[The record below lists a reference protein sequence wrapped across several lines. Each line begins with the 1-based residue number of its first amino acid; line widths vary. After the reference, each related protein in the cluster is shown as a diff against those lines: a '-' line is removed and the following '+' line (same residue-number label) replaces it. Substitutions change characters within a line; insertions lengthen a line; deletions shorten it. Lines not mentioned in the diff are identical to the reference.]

1 MNASTVNTG
10 VASPAGADEIA
21 QWLRQHAAL
30 GADLRLDSREIC
42 PGDVFVAC
50 QGRATDGSL
59 YIEQAIARG
68 AAAVL
73 VEGPRDAAAP
83 PIATATPLRVVD
95 GLRAMLGA
103 LADLW
108 YDQPSAAVGVIAV
121 TGTNGKTS
129 TVQWIARALTHA
141 GKPCGAIGTLGATL
155 PDGRELPGAL
165 TTPDVLAVHR
175 LLATMRREGAQFVAM
190 EASSIGIEQGRMDGV
205 RVDIAAFTN
214 LSRDHLDYHG
224 TMEAYEAAKAKL
236 FVRPGLTR
244 AVINADDDA
253 GRRLIA
259 SLPAERV
266 LAYGIHASD
275 MPAPPAVQARDVSVT
290 GQGQIFTL
298 ATSQGEAQ
306 IMTGLLGLHN
316 VSNLLLVAGVLQALG
331 WTLSDI
337 ARELS
342 AATPVAGRMEIV
354 APPALPAG
362 AAANGP
368 MVVVDYS
375 HTPDA
380 LERAL
385 IALRP
390 VARARGGRL
399 VCLFGCGGDRD
410 AGKRPVMGAIAA
422 QSADRVILSNDNPR
436 SEDPDAI
443 LAQIQAGIPDGVT
456 PVVERDRAR
465 AILHAVWSSAAEDVV
480 LLAGKGHET
489 YQEVA
494 GVKYTFDDR
503 VWAQLALLLPGVEA
517 VSTDT
522 RTIGPGQLFVAL
534 SGERFDGHD
543 YLAQAAAQG
552 AVAAL
557 VARRVEGASLPQL
570 VVGETKAAL
579 GRIGAAW
586 RARFSIPVIAV
597 TGSNGKTTTKE
608 MISAILADWLGED
621 QRLATAGNFNNDI
634 GVPLTLLRLRGHHQ
648 AAVFELGMNHP
659 GEIAL
664 LAEMAAPT
672 VGLVNNAQREH
683 QEFMHTVQAV
693 AEENGA
699 VLAALPASGYAVYP
713 GDDAY
718 TPTWDAMS
726 ATPRVLRFGLQAGLD
741 VYAEQIRMDALGS
754 RCQLVTPA
762 GTAILELPV
771 PGMHNLRNALAAT
784 ACALAAGAP
793 LASAC
798 RALAAFSPVTGRMQR
813 HQLSDGTLLVD
824 DTYNA
829 NPDSVRAA
837 IDVLAQLP
845 APRALVLGD
854 MGEVGANG
862 PAMHREVGEYAR
874 DRGID
879 LFLSLGSA
887 AGDAATAF
895 GPQARACESVE
906 EIVTAL
912 RGQAA
917 RAVLVKGSRFM
928 RMERVVKA
936 LLSRDG
942 HAPLGQGERHAA

>member
-1 MNASTVNTG
+1 MNATTLDPTVTTPSATDG
-10 VASPAGADEIA
+10 VVT
-21 QWLRQHAAL
+21 WLRACVAV
-30 GADLRLDSREIC
+30 GADLRLDSREVC
-42 PGDVFVAC
+42 TGDVFVAC
-50 QGRATDGSL
+50 RGRASDGSL
-59 YIEQAIARG
+59 YIQQAVARG
-68 AAAVL
+68 AAAIL
-73 VEGPRDAAAP
+73 VEGPSASLPEVLASGVP
-83 PIATATPLRVVD
+83 MRVVD
-95 GLRAMLGA
+95 GLRGMLGELADIWYGRPSSA
-103 LADLW
+103 LA
-108 YDQPSAAVGVIAV
+108 VIAV

-129 TVQWIARALTHA
+129 SVQWLARALTHG

-155 PDGRELPGAL
+155 PDGQALPGSL

-175 LLATMRREGAQFVAM
+175 LLARMRQAGAQLVAM

-205 RVDIAAFTN
+205 RIDIAAFTN

-224 TMEAYEAAKAKL
+224 SMEAYEEAKARL
-236 FVRPGLTR
+236 FAWPGLSK

-259 SLPAERV
+259 ALAPERV
-266 LAYGIHASD
+266 LAYGIQSSAD
-275 MPAPPAVQARDVSVT
+275 LQARDLATT

-306 IMTGLLGLHN
+306 IMSGLLGRHN
-316 VSNLLLVAGVLQALG
+316 IANLLLVAGVLQALG
-331 WTLSDI
+331 WSLSDI
-337 ARELS
+337 ARELA
-342 AATPVAGRMEIV
+342 AATPVDGRMEIV
-354 APPALPAG
+354 APIALPPAAG
-362 AAANGP
+362 SMAGP

-385 IALRP
+385 AALRP
-390 VARARGGRL
+390 VAQARGGRL
-399 VCLFGCGGDRD
+399 LCLFGCGGDRD
-410 AGKRPVMGAIAA
+410 AGKRPIMGAIAA
-422 QSADRVILSNDNPR
+422 QGADHVMLSSDNPR
-436 SEDPDAI
+436 SEDPTAI
-443 LAQIQAGIPDGVT
+443 LAQIRAGIADGT
-456 PVVERDRAR
+456 SLAMEPDRAK
-465 AILHAVWSSAAEDVV
+465 AIMATIWSARLEDVV

-489 YQEVA
+489 YQEIA
-494 GVKYTFDDR
+494 GVKLPFDDR
-503 VWAQLALLLPGVEA
+503 EWARLALLLPCVSA

-522 RTIGPGQLFVAL
+522 RTIGADQLFVAL
-534 SGERFDGHD
+534 AGERFDAHD
-543 YLAQAAAQG
+543 YLGQAQAQG
-552 AVAAL
+552 AVAAV
-557 VARRVEGASLPQL
+557 VARRIDGVRMPQL
-570 VVGETKAAL
+570 VLGDTRVAL

-586 RARFSIPVIAV
+586 RARFAIPVIAV

-608 MISAILADWLGED
+608 MISAILADWLGEP

-634 GVPLTLLRLRGHHQ
+634 GLPLTLLRLRAHHQ
-648 AAVFELGMNHP
+648 AAVVEVGMNHP

-664 LAEMAAPT
+664 LAAMAAPT

-683 QEFMHTVQAV
+683 QEFMHSVQAV

-699 VLAALPASGYAVYP
+699 VLAALPENGYAVYP

-718 TPTWDAMS
+718 TATWDGLS

-741 VYAEQIRMDALGS
+741 VYAEQVQADALGT

-762 GTAILELPV
+762 GTAMLELTV
-771 PGMHNLRNALAAT
+771 PGMHNLRNALAAV

-798 RALAAFSPVTGRMQR
+798 RALAAFSPVSGRMQR

-837 IDVLAQLP
+837 IDVLARLP

-874 DRGID
+874 ERGID
-879 LFLSLGSA
+879 LFLSLGKA
-887 AGDAATAF
+887 AGDAVTAF
-895 GPQARACESVE
+895 GPRARACESVE

-912 RGQAA
+912 RGETV

-936 LLSRDG
+936 LLSNDG
-942 HAPLGQGERHAA
+942 HAPLGQGEQHAA

>member
-1 MNASTVNTG
+1 MNATTVDFPVTTPSDADG
-10 VASPAGADEIA
+10 VVS
-21 QWLRQHAAL
+21 WLRAHVAAA
-30 GADLRLDSREIC
+30 ADLRLDSREIC
-42 PGDVFVAC
+42 AGDVFVAC
-50 QGRATDGSL
+50 RGRASDGTL
-59 YIEQAIARG
+59 YIQQAIARG
-68 AAAVL
+68 AAAIL
-73 VEGPRDAAAP
+73 VEGPRDTP
-83 PIATATPLRVVD
+83 SVPGSDVPLRVVD
-95 GLRAMLGA
+95 GLRGMLGA
-103 LADLW
+103 LADTW
-108 YDQPSAAVGVIAV
+108 YDRPSAALAVIAV

-129 TVQWIARALTHA
+129 TVQWLAQALTHA

-155 PDGRELPGAL
+155 PDGQALPGAL

-175 LLATMRREGAQFVAM
+175 LLARMRQAGAQFVAM

-205 RVDIAAFTN
+205 RIDIAAFTN

-224 TMEAYEAAKAKL
+224 TMQAYEAAKAGL
-236 FVRPGLTR
+236 FAWPGLSKS
-244 AVINADDDA
+244 VINADDEA
-253 GRRLIA
+253 GGRLIA
-259 SLPAERV
+259 ALPPERV
-266 LAYGIHASD
+266 LTYG
-275 MPAPPAVQARDVSVT
+275 VQSAADVHARDLSVT

-298 ATSQGEAQ
+298 ATAQGEAQ
-306 IMTGLLGLHN
+306 IMTGLLGQHN

-331 WTLSDI
+331 WPLSDI
-337 ARELS
+337 ARELA

-354 APPALPAG
+354 TPIAAPDADG
-362 AAANGP
+362 AAGP

-380 LERAL
+380 LDRAL
-385 IALRP
+385 AALRP

-399 VCLFGCGGDRD
+399 ICLFGCGGDRD

-422 QSADRVILSNDNPR
+422 QGADCVVLSSDNPR
-436 SEDPDAI
+436 SEDPAAI
-443 LAQIQAGIPDGVT
+443 LAQIRAGIADGATVL
-456 PVVERDRAR
+456 VEPDRAK
-465 AILHAVWSSAAEDVV
+465 AIMATIWSARLEDVV

-494 GVKYTFDDR
+494 GVKLPFDDR
-503 VWAQLALLLPGVEA
+503 EWARLALLLPAVSA

-522 RTIGPGQLFVAL
+522 RTISTGQLFIAL
-534 SGERFDGHD
+534 VGERFDAHD
-543 YLAQAAAQG
+543 YLGQAQDQG
-552 AVAAL
+552 AVAAV
-557 VARRVEGASLPQL
+557 VARRMEGVRLPQL
-570 VVGETKAAL
+570 VLGDTRVAL
-579 GRIGAAW
+579 GRMGAAW
-586 RARFSIPVIAV
+586 RARFDIPVIAV
-597 TGSNGKTTTKE
+597 AGSNGKTTTKE
-608 MISAILADWLGED
+608 MISAILADWLGAE
-621 QRLATAGNFNNDI
+621 QRFASLGNFNNDI
-634 GVPLTLLRLRGHHQ
+634 GLPLMLLCLRAHHR

-659 GEIAL
+659 GEIAQ
-664 LAEMAAPT
+664 LAAMAAPT
-672 VGLVNNAQREH
+672 VALVNNAQREH
-683 QEFMHTVQAV
+683 QEFMHSVQAV
-693 AEENGA
+693 AEENGG
-699 VLAALPASGYAVYP
+699 VLAALPSDGYAVYP

-718 TPTWDAMS
+718 TGTWDVMS

-741 VYAEQIRMDALGS
+741 VYAEQVRPDALGTQ
-754 RCQLVTPA
+754 CQLVTPA
-762 GTAILELPV
+762 GTAMLELPV

-798 RALAAFSPVTGRMQR
+798 RALAAFSPVSGRMQR

-874 DRGID
+874 ERGID
-879 LFLSLGSA
+879 LFLTLGKA

-895 GPQARACESVE
+895 GAGARACESVE

-912 RGQAA
+912 RGATA

-936 LLSRDG
+936 LLSTDG
-942 HAPLGQGERHAA
+942 HAPLGQGEQHAA